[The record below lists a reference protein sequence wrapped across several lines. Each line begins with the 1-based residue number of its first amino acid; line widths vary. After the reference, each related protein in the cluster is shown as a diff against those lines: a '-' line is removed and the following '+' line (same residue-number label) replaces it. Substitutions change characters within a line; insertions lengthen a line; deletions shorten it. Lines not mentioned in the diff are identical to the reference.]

1 MTTWKIILC
10 RINLSEYMF
19 TNEYTDIVIEHFMC
33 PKNVGILNDS
43 NGEGKVGD
51 PACGDSL
58 NIYIKVKDDLIE
70 DISFLVYGCPASV
83 ATSSMT
89 TELAK
94 KKTLK
99 EALSISENDIIDA
112 LGGLPE
118 NKKHCSNLGVK
129 ALRSAIENYLVS
141 AVENK

>member
-1 MTTWKIILC
+1 
-10 RINLSEYMF
+10 
-19 TNEYTDIVIEHFMC
+19 
-33 PKNVGILNDS
+33 
-43 NGEGKVGD
+43 
-51 PACGDSL
+51 
-58 NIYIKVKDDLIE
+58 
-70 DISFLVYGCPASV
+70 
-83 ATSSMT
+83 MT